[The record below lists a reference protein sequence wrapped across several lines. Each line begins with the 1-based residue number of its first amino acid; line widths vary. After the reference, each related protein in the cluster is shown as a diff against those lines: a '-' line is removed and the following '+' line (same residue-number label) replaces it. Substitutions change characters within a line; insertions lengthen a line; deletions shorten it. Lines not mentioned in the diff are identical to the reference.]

1 MSSISIADVYYKI
14 EDKWFNLLD
23 WLEAHHIPV
32 YKIVDP
38 LEKRGIPS
46 LPVFIALLLILIYVI
61 FASISWGGGA
71 GFTICVQDSSN
82 NTVSGAPIRIVQ
94 SGQELLSGTT
104 DSNGCYVAALGAGS
118 YSARVNKSGCDSNPH
133 SFIVEDASGSTTVT
147 LQCGVSMS
155 QKTFCITPQDAGTVE
170 VREKNSAGILNNI
183 YTCDSIAACPLS
195 IIVGMSYVFKTDT
208 YSSKEYTYA
217 ELSGLGA
224 SECVALTGSSQNVP
238 RGYFTVIVKDNASTP
253 IEGAE
258 VRLVDTTNS
267 QTEITTSVSTD
278 DLGSAV
284 FNGEL
289 DTRFRILVYPP
300 SSSSLRTYLSAT
312 SYKFEKTPRT
322 VTVYLGNTSAPISV
336 KVVDSSNSPIQG
348 VLATFFDADL
358 RTAKYTDS
366 NGDVTFG
373 ASAGSSY
380 RLGLYKAQKAYREE
394 TVYGGQSY
402 TFALSDIGEA
412 RTGKITVTV
421 MRVDNN
427 AFMRGVTVTLYN
439 NSGNEPRPM
448 GRDPL
453 TTLDT
458 GQVSWNW
465 LLPGSY
471 CVVASKQNVQSN
483 ACSNASTT
491 VTAGQTSQI
500 TIKLNAAEYKLV
512 VKVTR
517 VDGQPAFRANVTL
530 LDVSRVPM
538 DRDQTN
544 DEGAAFFNLTESK
557 RGIVEVFYVDP
568 DNGETFKTEMRVGP
582 LTTDTVLPIQLARLD
597 TTLRSAGI
605 FDRSGTD
612 VTNGLLESGS
622 IYNFRFNL
630 GIPEPSAG
638 RLWDKIEAGFAIE
651 NPNYAKFNDY
661 LYQSID
667 SDGKLKTT
675 ITPNDVDGVLDPSKN
690 VKITGDYSPSGT
702 TVTWD
707 LPVTIQSDF
716 KGTRESTR
724 IVYDANWTWGS
735 LLKKDPASLRNYVPF
750 QVTKTPFSESGGLL
764 ISLYIENITGDL
776 FPGKPLTDG
785 TVPFWAQIYSQFTLV
800 ANITNVDAGNYFG
813 NITFDQQKF
822 QLAFNGVDSGGYAKD
837 FNETKVRVEI
847 PIAIP
852 LVQGKTLSIRMGARA
867 VHSNLATVDV
877 YVDPT
882 TEPVDAFGLQ
892 IYGIVNAD
900 VKTTPSTINE
910 FTTYMTMDAR
920 DRLTDEIVPKAEITF
935 INMSGT
941 SLQHE
946 CYYSSGE
953 DLSLPDPT
961 SAYNV
966 IEHIGGTKGTFEVDF
981 IHKCPLIGA
990 GTLGVSV
997 YTKSPDYRVT
1007 PLNIEVHSCYDV
1019 TTREPSA
1026 VMGQNT
1032 DISLHFDVSRCSD
1045 ANIQYERTWAEKDC
1059 QACGFTDSSGNRL
1072 ADPDHI
1078 TTRYTASSFDIPL
1091 YFKYTGAVSVGV
1103 NVQANATFTA
1113 YSASKDPELGNADR
1127 ITKNKTVKINIL
1139 VTPAAATFGQYFRPL
1154 PIQRY
1159 NAPLDC
1165 EYNYCTLEQML
1176 MQIRDIAN
1184 CSPDYNTFQPRTFRF
1199 KTVDQNPL
1207 QLLAVAKDVY
1217 AGITK
1222 NVIDTDPGYLSA
1234 QYVLIHDAGK
1244 LAVGDNQVL
1253 MQKYGTS
1260 SDRCATNLTFSH
1272 VSDPGIN
1279 PKIARIQLYMPVN
1292 SKSVSGADSV
1302 MKTSYSSTESD
1313 ALKSLLMTQ
1322 WGLSSYTAAVGDNAP
1337 YDHHLYA
1344 TVDSGL
1350 TDVTA
1355 KIEMGQNN
1363 RIHFTAKSTALLK
1376 ALIKSLTAY
1385 VNPDD
1390 NLLVGSEG
1398 ELLSL
1403 QGENTIVFGPSSFV
1417 VNFSGGKLLQDY
1429 PTISALISDLIY
1441 KQFSIDQNT
1450 VQVEIG
1456 NGALEQS
1463 FMVLAIGTTSTL
1475 DSRYI
1480 DRFNMHWVRGADSF
1494 QIPDMGLAW
1503 ADETGNYI
1511 FAKDIGAAE
1520 SLLTTWGAS
1529 GTVVGPYEAISSSL
1543 VVQYQEKTIASLTD
1557 LIIQKMIAKQNYS
1570 TIIKTVSSIVPGENC
1585 KLSLATIPGLSVEF
1599 DGVTDW
1605 TKTFDVGGV
1614 YLMTIRTDD
1623 YGTKL
1628 YIKSLKSGDVA
1639 DGVCVAA
1646 VDPIAATVAIQR
1658 PAMPS
1663 PQTIKPC
1670 GKVFTELCGSA
1681 FGCSK
1686 GNTVDAYCNPEAE
1699 CVVPPVEP
1707 SCHHKDD
1714 LCHPWSCGDGVCIE
1728 FVMCCYTDQPTNCY
1742 GCFGKGDYK
1751 LVPDKKLCCPE
1762 GSDYVP
1768 DNKCCPASHPT
1779 YVKEFDKCVGS
1790 VVKSA

>member
-1 MSSISIADVYYKI
+1 VYYKI

-23 WLEAHHIPV
+23 WLEAHHIPI

-61 FASISWGGGA
+61 FASLSFGGGA
-71 GFTICVQDSSN
+71 GFTLCVKDSSN

-94 SGQELLSGTT
+94 GGQEFFSGTT
-104 DSNGCYVAALGAGS
+104 DSNGCYVAALEAGS
-118 YSARVNKSGCDSNPH
+118 YSARANKSGCDSNPH
-133 SFIVEDASGSTTVT
+133 SFIVEDASGSTTIT
-147 LQCGVSMS
+147 LQCGASMS
-155 QKTFCITPQDAGTVE
+155 QKTFCITPQDAGSVE
-170 VREKNSAGILNNI
+170 VREKNSAGTLNNI
-183 YTCDSIAACPLS
+183 YTCDSITACPLS

-217 ELSGLGA
+217 ELSSLGA

-238 RGYFTVIVKDNASTP
+238 TGYFTVIVKDNKSAP
-253 IEGAE
+253 IEEAE

-284 FNGEL
+284 FKGEL

-300 SSSSLRTYLSAT
+300 SGSSLKTYLSAT
-312 SYKFEKTPRT
+312 SYKFEKTPKT

-373 ASAGSSY
+373 AGVGSSY

-412 RTGKITVTV
+412 RTGKIAVTV
-421 MRVDNN
+421 MRADNN

-439 NSGNEPRPM
+439 NSGSEPRPI

-453 TTLDT
+453 TTSDT

-471 CVVASKQNVQSN
+471 CVIASKQNVQSN
-483 ACSNASTT
+483 ACSNASAT

-500 TIKLNAAEYKLV
+500 TIKLNAAEYKLI
-512 VKVTR
+512 VKVMR

-538 DRDQTN
+538 DRKQTN
-544 DEGAAFFNLTESK
+544 DEGVALFNLTEGK
-557 RGIVEVFYVDP
+557 RGVVEVFYVDP
-568 DNGETFKTEMRVGP
+568 DDNSKTFKTEMRVGP
-582 LTTDTVLPIQLARLD
+582 LTTDTELPIQLAILD

-612 VTNGLLESGS
+612 VTNSLLESGS

-707 LPVTIQSDF
+707 LPVVIQSDF
-716 KGTRESTR
+716 SGTRESTR
-724 IVYDANWTWGS
+724 MAYDANWTWGS

-750 QVTKTPFSESGGLL
+750 EVTKTPFSESGGLL
-764 ISLYIENITGDL
+764 ISLYIENVTGEMYG
-776 FPGKPLTDG
+776 GKPLTDG
-785 TVPFWAQIYSQFTLV
+785 TVPFWAQIYSQFTLI

-822 QLAFNGVDSGGYAKD
+822 QLAFNGVNSGGYAKE

-847 PIAIP
+847 PLATP

-877 YVDPT
+877 YVDPKK
-882 TEPVDAFGLQ
+882 EPVDAFGLQ

-910 FTTYMTMDAR
+910 FTTYMTLDAK
-920 DRLTDEIVPKAEITF
+920 DRLTNEIVPKAEITF

-966 IEHIGGTKGTFEVDF
+966 IEHIGGTKGTFKIDF
-981 IHKCPLIGA
+981 VHKCPLIGA

-997 YTKSPDYRVT
+997 YTKSPDYRIT

-1019 TTREPSA
+1019 TTREPNA

-1032 DISLHFDVSRCSD
+1032 DISLHFDISRCSD

-1059 QACGFTDSSGNRL
+1059 QACDFTDSAGNRL

-1078 TTRYTASSFDIPL
+1078 ATRSTASSFDIPF

-1113 YSASKDPELGNADR
+1113 YSVSKDPELGNADR

-1139 VTPAAATFGQYFRPL
+1139 VTPTAATFGQYFRPL

-1165 EYNYCTLEQML
+1165 EYNYCTIEQML
-1176 MQIRDIAN
+1176 MQIQDIAN

-1207 QLLAVAKDVY
+1207 QLLAIAKDVY
-1217 AGITK
+1217 SGITK
-1222 NVIDTDPGYLSA
+1222 NVIDTNPDYLSA
-1234 QYVLIHDAGK
+1234 QWVLIHDAGK

-1253 MQKYGTS
+1253 MQKYGTA
-1260 SDRCATNLTFSH
+1260 SDKCATNFTFSH
-1272 VSDPGIN
+1272 VGDPAVN
-1279 PKIARIQLYMPVN
+1279 PKIAKIQLYMPVN
-1292 SKSVSGADSV
+1292 SKSITGADSV

-1313 ALKSLLMTQ
+1313 ALNNTLVTQ
-1322 WGLSSYTAAVGDNAP
+1322 WGLGAYKATVGDTAP

-1355 KIEMGQNN
+1355 KIEIDQNN

-1403 QGENTIVFGPSSFV
+1403 QGENTIVFGPSSFA
-1417 VNFSGGKLLQDY
+1417 VNFSGGKVLLDY
-1429 PTISALISDLIY
+1429 PTISASISNLIY

-1463 FMVLAIGTTSTL
+1463 FMVLAIGGPSAL

-1480 DRFNMHWVRGADSF
+1480 DRFNMHWTRGANSF
-1494 QIPDMGLAW
+1494 TVPDMGLAW
-1503 ADETGNYI
+1503 ADETGNYV
-1511 FAKDIGAAE
+1511 FGRDISVAD
-1520 SLLTTWGAS
+1520 SLLTAWGAS
-1529 GTVVGPYEAISSSL
+1529 GNVIGNYEMVSSSL
-1543 VVQYQEKTIASLTD
+1543 VVQYQSKTIATLAD
-1557 LIIQKMIAKQNYS
+1557 LVIKEMTSKQNYS
-1570 TIIKTVSSIVPGENC
+1570 TIIKTTSSTVPGEDC
-1585 KLSLATIPGLSVEF
+1585 KLSLKEIPGLSIEF
-1599 DGVTDW
+1599 DGITDW
-1605 TKTFDVGGV
+1605 TKTFDIGGI
-1614 YLMTIRTDD
+1614 YLMTIRTDES
-1623 YGTKL
+1623 GTKL
-1628 YIKSLKSGDVA
+1628 YVKTLKSGDTA
-1639 DGVCVAA
+1639 EGVCQAV
-1646 VDPIAATVAIQR
+1646 VDPADVVSASYYQASPDPMTGGALCGYVFRGSCQGIIFCESSNADKTKGYCNLGDYCRVSLIEPYCHETAVGCGIGGIQR
-1658 PAMPS
+1658 
-1663 PQTIKPC
+1663 
-1670 GKVFTELCGSA
+1670 
-1681 FGCSK
+1681 
-1686 GNTVDAYCNPEAE
+1686 
-1699 CVVPPVEP
+1699 
-1707 SCHHKDD
+1707 
-1714 LCHPWSCGDGVCIE
+1714 
-1728 FVMCCYTDQPTNCY
+1728 CCYTENPQNCY
-1742 GCFGKGDYK
+1742 NCAGGSVFGDG
-1751 LVPDKKLCCPE
+1751 LCCPV
-1762 GSDYVP
+1762 GTVFIALDKV
-1768 DNKCCPASHPT
+1768 CCPASHPT
-1779 YVKEFDKCVGS
+1779 YIKEFDKCVGS